1 MKTIGR
7 EIMWNLPQMAAV
19 IMYSLFVVVIII
31 FAWGLYERIGAYR
44 RGRTEREDRLDN
56 LWDRTWDALKIGL
69 GQQKVLERK
78 IGGLMH
84 LAIFSAFIVLFIAT
98 CLVAVEYDFGI
109 QILDGNFY
117 IVFKLFANTF
127 GLLLLAG
134 IFIALLRRV
143 LFRPKGL
150 TADGDDLLQLLLIG
164 AIGVTGFLI
173 EAVRIA
179 ATRPA
184 AAPVSYVSNAVAPL
198 FKSAPVPDLLSLHQ
212 ELWWT
217 HLLLAFGFL
226 ATIPFSKMFHLGAG
240 VANIFLRTS
249 RPKGALQPV
258 PNIGEEE
265 TPGVVDVEDFSWKQ
279 LLSSDACTKCGRC
292 QDECPAFAAEMPL
305 SPRDVVLKT
314 REQMSRDLS
323 VRLVPSAATID
334 KKTGK
339 PVVPA
344 FNYDVLF
351 PDEIWACTTC
361 RACMQACPVLIEHID
376 MIVDV
381 RRGYVAGGKIP
392 DTARIALRKMGDT
405 GNPWGLPQGDR
416 TRWADGLAVPFA
428 ADRKEFEYLYWV
440 GCAGAYDPRNQK
452 VTRTII
458 SLLNRAGVNYATL
471 GLEEMCCG
479 ESARRLGE
487 EGLFQLGMVE
497 TVKEVFATYNVRKVI
512 TQCPHCFNTFRNE
525 YPQFGVNVEVIHH
538 SVLLRDLIAQG
549 KIVPSRPINRLVAF
563 HDSCYLG
570 RHNDIY
576 DAPREALQAVPG
588 ITVNEPRKSR
598 EEGFCCG
605 AGGGGMWLEIPGK
618 RINHIRFDQLM
629 RTGANA
635 TGSACP
641 YCLTMFDDAVKFHN
655 LEDSVQARDI
665 AEIIAESLSPARPDI
680 Q

>member
-1 MKTIGR
+1 LKTVGR
-7 EIMWNLPQMAAV
+7 EIMWNLPPTAAV
-19 IMYSLFVVVIII
+19 VMYSLLGMVILI
-31 FAWGLYERIGAYR
+31 FAWGLSERIGAYR
-44 RGRTEREDRLDN
+44 RGREEREDRLDN
-56 LWDRTWDALKIGL
+56 LWERAGDALKIGV

-78 IGGLMH
+78 VGGLMH
-84 LAIFSAFIVLFIAT
+84 LAVYSAFIVLFLAT

-109 QILDGNFY
+109 PVLDGKFY
-117 IVFKLFANTF
+117 LGFKIFADTF

-134 IFIALLRRV
+134 IFVALVRRY

-150 TADGDDLLQLLLIG
+150 TRDGDDLLQLILIG
-164 AIGVTGFLI
+164 AIGVTGFLV

-179 ATRPA
+179 ATHPA
-184 AAPVSYVSNAVAPL
+184 AAPVSFVSNAISPL
-198 FKSAPVPDLLSLHQ
+198 FAGASLGSLLSLHRG
-212 ELWWT
+212 LWWT

-240 VANIFLRTS
+240 VLNVFLRSS
-249 RPKGALQPV
+249 RPRGALQPV
-258 PNIGEEE
+258 PNIEEE
-265 TPGVVDVEDFSWKQ
+265 ERPGAVDVEDFSWKQ

-314 REQMSRDLS
+314 RDQMSRDQFF
-323 VRLVPSAATID
+323 RLVPSAASID

-344 FNYDVLF
+344 FTSEVLF

-361 RACMQACPVLIEHID
+361 RACMEACPVLIEHID

-381 RRGYVAGGKIP
+381 RRGYVADAKIP
-392 DTARIALRKMGDT
+392 DAARTALRKMGDT
-405 GNPWGLPQGDR
+405 GNPWGLPRDDR
-416 TRWADGLAVPFA
+416 TQWARGLSVPFA
-428 ADRKEFEYLYWV
+428 SDKKEFEYLYWV

-452 VTRTII
+452 VTRAIV
-458 SLLNRAGVNYATL
+458 SLLDRAGVDYATL

-497 TVKEVFATYNVRKVI
+497 MVKEIFASYRVKKVI

-525 YPQFGVNVEVIHH
+525 YPQFGVNIEVIHH
-538 SVLLRDLIAQG
+538 SVLLRNLLEEG
-549 KIVPSRPINRLVAF
+549 KITPAKPINRLVAF

-576 DAPREALQAVPG
+576 DAPREALQSIPG
-588 ITVNEPRKSR
+588 ITVNEPEKSR
-598 EEGFCCG
+598 ERGFCCG

-629 RTGANA
+629 GTGANA
-635 TGSACP
+635 TGSSCP
-641 YCLTMFDDAVKFHN
+641 YCLTMFDDAIKFHN
-655 LEDSVQARDI
+655 LDDSVQAKDI
-665 AEIIAESLSPARPDI
+665 AELVAESL
-680 Q
+680 

>member
-7 EIMWNLPQMAAV
+7 EIMWNLPPLAAV
-19 IMYSLFVVVIII
+19 IMYSLFGVVVII
-31 FAWGLYERIGAYR
+31 FAWGLFERVVAYR
-44 RGRTEREDRLDN
+44 KGRAERENRLDDLWGRTLDV
-56 LWDRTWDALKIGL
+56 LRIGL
-69 GQQKVLERK
+69 GQQKVFERK
-78 IGGLMH
+78 VGGLMH
-84 LAIFSAFIVLFIAT
+84 LAVYSAFIVLFIAT
-98 CLVAVEYDFGI
+98 CLVAVESDLGI
-109 QILDGNFY
+109 RILDGNFY
-117 IVFKLFANTF
+117 IAFKLFANTF

-134 IFIALLRRV
+134 ILVALVRRYA
-143 LFRPKGL
+143 FRPKGL
-150 TADGDDLLQLLLIG
+150 TTDGDDLLQLLLIG
-164 AIGVTGFLI
+164 AIGLTGFLV
-173 EAVRIA
+173 EAARLA

-184 AAPVSYVSNAVAPL
+184 AASVSWVSNAIAPL
-198 FKSAPVPDLLSLHQ
+198 FRGIPLPDLLSVHQ
-212 ELWWT
+212 WLWWT

-226 ATIPFSKMFHLGAG
+226 ATIPFSKMLHLGAG
-240 VANIFLRTS
+240 LANIFLRTS

-258 PNIGEEE
+258 PNIEEE
-265 TPGVVDVEDFSWKQ
+265 EKPGVVDVEDFSWKQ

-314 REQMSRDLS
+314 RDELSRDLTL
-323 VRLVPSAATID
+323 RLVPSASTLD

-339 PVVPA
+339 SVVPA

-381 RRGYVAGGKIP
+381 RRGYVAGAKIP
-392 DTARIALRKMGDT
+392 DTARTALRKMGDT
-405 GNPWGLPQGDR
+405 GNPWGLPQDDR
-416 TRWADGLAVPFA
+416 MRWADGLAVPLA
-428 ADRKEFEYLYWV
+428 AEKKEFEYLYWV

-452 VTRTII
+452 VTRQIM
-458 SLLNRAGVNYATL
+458 SLLSRAGVDFAVL

-497 TVKEVFATYNVRKVI
+497 MVREVFRTYNVRKVI

-525 YPQFGVNVEVIHH
+525 YPQFGVEVETIHH
-538 SVLLRDLIAQG
+538 SVLLRDLIDRG
-549 KIVPSRPINRLVAF
+549 KIVPVKSVNRLVAF

-570 RHNDIY
+570 RHNDLY
-576 DAPREALQAVPG
+576 DAPREALMAVPG
-588 ITVNEPRKSR
+588 ITINEPEKSR
-598 EEGFCCG
+598 ERGFCCG
-605 AGGGGMWLEIPGK
+605 AGGGGMWLEVPGK

-635 TGSACP
+635 TGSSCP
-641 YCLTMFDDAVKFHN
+641 YCLTMFDDAIKFHD
-655 LEDSVQARDI
+655 LEDSVQAKDI
-665 AEIIAESLSPARPDI
+665 AEIIAESL
-680 Q
+680 